1 MGLTDRKF
9 LEFRKPE
16 LNSEPHLNPAIEEI
30 YECALDPSRWP
41 QALRLIADA
50 FGDPAAVLTFERDD
64 GTFGLVGPP
73 GAEPGLEEYKR
84 AWSHRDIRALRAK
97 ERGYLISGHV
107 ITDRDLLEP
116 GERQTDPF
124 YTEYLSRFK
133 QGYFAGAGVSPDR
146 NLMVALS
153 VHRRIER
160 TEYSDA
166 EKQAIGV
173 IARHVERSLR
183 LSIRLMDAELVNRA
197 LGEAL
202 ARMGLGVFA
211 LDSLGRIVFSNPA
224 GAALLGNG
232 LDRLGERLVP
242 RRREDRENFEDAVH
256 KTIAAPSVATAQLP
270 GPVLVH
276 RDGEQRPLV
285 AYILPASSSMADM
298 NPFLTH
304 ARALVL
310 LVNPVAD
317 EPVDPTLVRDLLGL
331 TLSEARVASLVG
343 SGLAPR
349 ETAAKLGI
357 TEETARTALKRVF
370 SKTGIT
376 KQTELVQLVTKLA
389 VR

>member
-1 MGLTDRKF
+1 MIT
-9 LEFRKPE
+9 
-16 LNSEPHLNPAIEEI
+16 SI
-30 YECALDPSRWP
+30 PSRG
-41 QALRLIADA
+41 RDA
-50 FGDPAAVLTFERDD
+50 TAVPTIERIRMLGHLEDGRVQIEDLPRVLDLATAIGDPAAVLTFERDD

-211 LDSLGRIVFSNPA
+211 LDSLGRD
-224 GAALLGNG
+224 LGQITTVTRGIEGGGQEINHPVQQEKIHYPKVVSAKSD
-232 LDRLGERLVP
+232 L
-242 RRREDRENFEDAVH
+242 
-256 KTIAAPSVATAQLP
+256 SVLW
-270 GPVLVH
+270 
-276 RDGEQRPLV
+276 
-285 AYILPASSSMADM
+285 
-298 NPFLTH
+298 
-304 ARALVL
+304 
-310 LVNPVAD
+310 
-317 EPVDPTLVRDLLGL
+317 
-331 TLSEARVASLVG
+331 
-343 SGLAPR
+343 
-349 ETAAKLGI
+349 
-357 TEETARTALKRVF
+357 
-370 SKTGIT
+370 
-376 KQTELVQLVTKLA
+376 
-389 VR
+389 